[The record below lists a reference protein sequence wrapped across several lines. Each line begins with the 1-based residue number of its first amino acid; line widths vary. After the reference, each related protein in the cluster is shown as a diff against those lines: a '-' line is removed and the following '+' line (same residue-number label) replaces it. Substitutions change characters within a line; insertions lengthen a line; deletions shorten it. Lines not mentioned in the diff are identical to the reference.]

1 MKLKVKML
9 FLVIFGTFGVGAM
22 ALFFTISENII
33 HYHNRFIRR
42 FPQHVA
48 QEVHQTDLKYNSYY
62 FAGSGKGKI
71 YLGNYTSP
79 LQVMVLDSALET
91 KTIYHI
97 KLDQSNLPFRGPQ
110 IRVLDNHFYVFEGI
124 VPYVFKGDVTDWNAR
139 LRIKNGNT
147 FSHLIPMDSLN
158 MAVRYISPKGG
169 ESIIGTLNL
178 GDSTKAKYGNSLLQ
192 KQFDGVFD
200 TDGSMMFNTI
210 LNRIVY
216 VYTYRNEYIVA
227 DPRLRLDYRGKT
239 IDTISHAHIKLA
251 RIRNT
256 NLKTFAEPPLI
267 VNKTSTVNGKF
278 LYVNSQLPGQYESE
292 GIWKTAAII
301 DVYDLTTKTYR
312 SSFPIYNIGTTKM
325 RSILVEGNLFYA
337 LIGEK
342 IVCYKLQDYINQN
355 KTVSYVSK
363 YKSDLKFT
371 GRYQGYD
378 RKPVKKSRSN

>member
-1 MKLKVKML
+1 MKLKVKIL
-9 FLVIFGTFGVGAM
+9 FLVIFGTFGGASM
-22 ALFFTISENII
+22 AMLFTISENIT

-62 FAGSGKGKI
+62 FAGSGEGKI
-71 YLGNYTSP
+71 YLGNYTAP
-79 LQVMVLDSALET
+79 LQVMVLDSALQT

-110 IRVLDNHFYVFEGI
+110 IRVLDNSFYVFEGI
-124 VPYVFKGDVTDWNAR
+124 VPYVFKGDITDWSAS
-139 LRIKNGNT
+139 LRIKNGNA

-178 GDSTKAKYGNSLLQ
+178 GGSTKAKYGSSLLQ

-200 TDGSMMFNTI
+200 TDGSMMFNTT

-227 DPRLRLDYRGKT
+227 DPKLKLDYRGKT
-239 IDTISHAHIKLA
+239 IDTTSHAHIKLA
-251 RIRNT
+251 RIKNT

-267 VNKTSTVNGKF
+267 VNKTSAVNGRF

-312 SSFPIYNIGTTKM
+312 SSFPIYNIGGTKL
-325 RSILVEGNLFYA
+325 RSILVDRKLFYA

-355 KTVSYVSK
+355 RTVSYVSK
-363 YKSDLKFT
+363 YKSD
-371 GRYQGYD
+371 
-378 RKPVKKSRSN
+378 

>member
-1 MKLKVKML
+1 MKLKVKIL
-9 FLVIFGTFGVGAM
+9 FLVICGTFGIGAM
-22 ALFFTISENII
+22 ALLFTISENIT

-62 FAGSGKGKI
+62 FAGSGSGKI
-71 YLGNYTSP
+71 YLGNYTAP
-79 LQVMVLDSALET
+79 LQVMVLDSTLQT

-97 KLDQSNLPFRGPQ
+97 KLKQSNLPFRGPQ
-110 IRVLDNHFYVFEGI
+110 IRVLDTNFYVFEGI
-124 VPYVFKGDVTDWNAR
+124 VPYVFKGKITDWNAR

-147 FSHLIPMDSLN
+147 FSHLIPMDSVN
-158 MAVRYISPKGG
+158 MAVRYISTKGG

-178 GDSTKAKYGNSLLQ
+178 GDSTKAKYGSSLLQ
-192 KQFDGVFD
+192 KQFDGIFD
-200 TDGSMMFNTI
+200 TDGSMMFNTT

-216 VYTYRNEYIVA
+216 VYTYRNEYIAA
-227 DPRLRLDYRGKT
+227 DSRLRLDYRGKT

-251 RIRNT
+251 RIKNT

-267 VNKTSTVNGKF
+267 VNKTSAVNGHF

-301 DVYDLTTKTYR
+301 DVYDLITKTYR
-312 SSFPIYNIGTTKM
+312 SSFPIYNIGKTKL
-325 RSILVEGNLFYA
+325 RSILVERNLFYA

-342 IVCYKLQDYINQN
+342 IVCYQLQDYITQN
-355 KTVSYVSK
+355 NTVSHTSK
-363 YKSDLKFT
+363 YKSD
-371 GRYQGYD
+371 
-378 RKPVKKSRSN
+378 